1 LDKLDQSGESL
12 TRALELQPNN
22 PKAHFYL
29 GLLNEKMERYDVALN
44 HFEHAKADKMIQ
56 KMHQKMD
63 EQRRS
68 KMTTLLPFE
77 ILEVLGEG
85 AVSDTIPASEARAIP
100 AAIEQ
105 SEWNQM
111 EVDTGKMKR
120 HDVREAM
127 PKPEESLFEK
137 DETVARVESPMIAA
151 TQPVAP
157 QTDEEELV
165 EDT

>member
-1 LDKLDQSGESL
+1 EELEAAYRLRPQEERVLNLLGMAYFKLEMLPQAEEMYVSLAANNPDVYTLQSNLGLIRLKLDKLAQSGESL

-100 AAIEQ
+100 
-105 SEWNQM
+105 
-111 EVDTGKMKR
+111 
-120 HDVREAM
+120 
-127 PKPEESLFEK
+127 
-137 DETVARVESPMIAA
+137 
-151 TQPVAP
+151 
-157 QTDEEELV
+157 
-165 EDT
+165 